1 MDLKSTHGRMKMR
14 RSEIINMIQHILDS
28 VNPSH
33 ANTPYILLDS
43 LENAGMQPPKYHN
56 PEYYEASGI
65 VEISAWEPELP
76 AREEAGQ

>member
-1 MDLKSTHGRMKMR
+1 MGLKLTFGRMKMR

-43 LENAGMQPPKYHN
+43 LENAGMLPPEVPTSDKESIEH
-56 PEYYEASGI
+56 
-65 VEISAWEPELP
+65 VWEPELP
-76 AREEAGQ
+76 AREETGQ